1 MAAQLN
7 LESPGLSERVST
19 HVLSMPLFAGLNPGA
34 QKLLSRF
41 GRVVDYEKG
50 VDFIQQ
56 GEFTSDF
63 HVVLRGSVTGFR
75 RDEDGTLKRLVEL
88 SAGEWFGELSA
99 LSNQPSPARLS
110 TILPTTVL
118 TLEAGL
124 FKDLYKASRPFRAA
138 IDEAY
143 REQSLGIH
151 LGVVPA
157 FHGLSQRDLHGL
169 RRVASFERLEAGAEI
184 ARESSPVESVFLVR
198 AGAVTFHSS
207 GGGKEQG
214 TDRVDGY
221 LMDNSSFGEAG
232 LWEPDAVWSGTYRA
246 HTAVE
251 LLVLPIAAIKE
262 RFADAP
268 EVMARLAEAAEEV
281 SRADRGEGPQRTSVE
296 GGRLH
301 GDQLHGMLHRDSVK
315 GGEALVINLEK
326 CVRCN
331 ACVESCVAVHADG
344 VPRLSKSG
352 FRVAPE
358 ANTTSKP
365 ISLVTSCYHCQTPGC
380 MMACSYGA
388 IRRDPQGLIRIVED
402 NCVGCAMCV
411 DACPYDV
418 IRLTDPGG
426 AQAEN
431 ESMLARIPILGK
443 LLRQADSPK
452 EEPRRGVGFHKP
464 GEVKG
469 RAVKCDRC
477 EGLPFE
483 ACVYNCPCGAIERK
497 EPSVLFRVP
506 QGSGRG

>member
-1 MAAQLN
+1 MAAETN
-7 LESPGLSERVST
+7 TEPMGLSERVAA
-19 HVLSMPLFAGLNPGA
+19 HVLAMPLFAGLNAGA
-34 QKLLSRF
+34 QKLLTRF

-63 HVVLRGSVTGFR
+63 HVVLQGSVTGFR
-75 RDEDGTLKRLVEL
+75 RDEDGTLRRLVEL
-88 SAGEWFGELSA
+88 TTGEWFGELSA

-110 TILPTTVL
+110 TILPSTVL

-157 FHGLSQRDLHGL
+157 FRGLSQQDLHRM
-169 RRVASFERLEAGAEI
+169 RRVATFERVQAGTEI
-184 ARESSPVESVFLVR
+184 AAENALVDSVFLVR
-198 AGAVTFHSS
+198 AGAVTFHSHV
-207 GGGKEQG
+207 G
-214 TDRVDGY
+214 TDSSGKARVDGY
-221 LMDNSSFGEAG
+221 LMDNSSFGEEG
-232 LWEPDAVWSGTYRA
+232 LWESGAVWTGSYRA
-246 HTAVE
+246 HTEVE
-251 LLVLPIAAIKE
+251 LLVLPIAAIKS
-262 RFADAP
+262 RFAESP
-268 EVMARLAEAAEEV
+268 EVMAQLAEAAEAV
-281 SRADRGEGPQRTSVE
+281 TRADRGDEM
-296 GGRLH
+296 H
-301 GDQLHGMLHRDSVK
+301 GDQLHGMLHRGSVK

-344 VPRLSKSG
+344 IPRLSKSG
-352 FRVAPE
+352 FRVAAE
-358 ANTTSKP
+358 ANTTAKP

-418 IRLTDPGG
+418 IRLTDPKD

-431 ESMLARIPILGK
+431 ESMLSRIPLIGK
-443 LLRQADSPK
+443 LMSQASPPK
-452 EEPRRGVGFHKP
+452 EESKRGVGFHKP

-483 ACVYNCPCGAIERK
+483 ACVYNCPCGAIERV
-497 EPSVLFRVP
+497 EPSVLFNAAKGQTGP
-506 QGSGRG
+506 QV

>member
-1 MAAQLN
+1 MAAELN
-7 LESPGLSERVST
+7 TEPMGLSERVAT
-19 HVLSMPLFAGLNPGA
+19 HVLTMPLFSGLNAGA
-34 QKLLSRF
+34 QKLLKRF
-41 GRVVDYEKG
+41 GRVTDYEKG

-75 RDEDGTLKRLVEL
+75 RDDDGTLRRLVEL
-88 SAGEWFGELSA
+88 TTGEWFGELSA

-110 TILPTTVL
+110 TILPSTVL

-143 REQSLGIH
+143 REQSLAIH

-157 FHGLSQRDLHGL
+157 FRGLSSQDLGRL
-169 RRVASFERLEAGAEI
+169 RRVAAFERVQPGAEI
-184 ARESSPVESVFLVR
+184 AAERAPVESVFLVR
-198 AGAVTFHSS
+198 SGAVTFHSQVGQEGS
-207 GGGKEQG
+207 GK
-214 TDRVDGY
+214 DRIDGY
-221 LMDNSSFGEAG
+221 LMDNSSFGEEG
-232 LWEPDAVWSGTYRA
+232 LWESGALWSGSYRA
-246 HTAVE
+246 HTEVE
-251 LLVLPIAAIKE
+251 LLVLPIAAIKTS
-262 RFADAP
+262 FAQSPD
-268 EVMARLAEAAEEV
+268 VMHQLAEAAEAV
-281 SRADRGEGPQRTSVE
+281 TRADRGDE
-296 GGRLH
+296 LH

-352 FRVAPE
+352 FRVAAE

-365 ISLVTSCYHCQTPGC
+365 ISLVTSCYHCKTPGC

-388 IRRDPQGLIRIVED
+388 IRRDPQGLIRIVGE

-418 IRLTDPGG
+418 IRLTEPKD

-431 ESMLARIPILGK
+431 ESMLARIPLIGK
-443 LLRQADSPK
+443 LLSQAPQPKDSAK
-452 EEPRRGVGFHKP
+452 QEPRQGVGFHKP
-464 GEVKG
+464 GEVQG

-483 ACVYNCPCGAIERK
+483 ACVYNCPCGAIERM
-497 EPSVLFRVP
+497 EPSVLFSAATGP
-506 QGSGRG
+506 TQPGRKA